1 MPLTNT
7 ALAYRAFR
15 LPRQGHGLE
24 ECQDALAADVERGRF
39 AIADGAAE
47 SPYSC
52 VWANLLVEEFV
63 RRSERLPCWASW
75 LPALQERWIGMLTLP
90 PTPTLPHQGGGRI
103 AAPSPLV
110 GEGWGGGEPVAGVPW
125 YLEAGL
131 NQGAFATFLGLVI
144 EENKWYAVAVGD
156 SCLFQVRQDELIRA
170 FPVTRAAE
178 FSNAPWLVGSRTSPI
193 EVPHKNGLQQ
203 LGDWQ
208 PGDRLWLITDALA
221 QWFLTQAEAGQKP
234 WQRLDSL
241 VNTAD
246 EASAQQAF
254 AAWIGELRGARQ
266 LRNDDVTLVTIAL

>member
-1 MPLTNT
+1 MTKT
-7 ALAYRAFR
+7 APAYRAFR

-24 ECQDALAADVERGRF
+24 ECQDALAADAERGRF

-52 VWANLLVEEFV
+52 VWASLLVEEFV
-63 RRSERLPCWASW
+63 RRSEQLPCWANW
-75 LPALQERWIGMLTLP
+75 LPALQERWTE
-90 PTPTLPHQGGGRI
+90 RF
-103 AAPSPLV
+103 S
-110 GEGWGGGEPVAGVPW
+110 EGSSEEVSDNRLNGVPW

-170 FPVTRAAE
+170 FPMTRAAD

-203 LGDWQ
+203 LGDCQ
-208 PGDRLWLITDALA
+208 SGDRLWLMTDALA
-221 QWFLTQAEAGQKP
+221 QWFLAQAEAGHKP
-234 WQRLDSL
+234 WQQLNSL

-246 EASAQQAF
+246 KASAQQAF
-254 AAWIGELRGARQ
+254 SAWVEELRGARQ
-266 LRNDDVTLVTIAL
+266 LRNDDVTLVAVSV